1 MTPKPFLSKEDTND
15 EDHFYEIPRHV
26 THIDDNA
33 CERLKNYYRSLLI
46 DGDAILDLMSSFVS
60 NLPDEIEYSRVSA
73 QGMNR
78 VELEANLQL
87 TDFVP

>member
-1 MTPKPFLSKEDTND
+1 M
-15 EDHFYEIPRHV
+15 

-33 CERLKNYYRSLLI
+33 CERLKKYYRSLLR
-46 DGDAILDLMSSFVS
+46 DGDAVLDHMSSFVS
-60 NLPDEIEYSRVSA
+60 HLPDEIEYSRVSA

-78 VELEANLQL
+78 IELEANLQL